1 MKRLVDRRRR
11 VIARLPPFEDL
22 LRGSV
27 VVRFLRCGKPN
38 CHCVD
43 GEGHRAT
50 YLSVTLPGGR
60 TEQISLPLDLVPLV
74 ERQVANYRAW
84 WNAIEAISAINR
96 EVLRSERQK
105 RVPRKRPVRKA
116 ERRARRRS

>member
-1 MKRLVDRRRR
+1 MKRLLDRRRR
-11 VIARLPPFEDL
+11 VVARLPPFEGI

-27 VVRFLRCGKPN
+27 VVRFLRCGKPT

-74 ERQVANYRAW
+74 EHQVANYRAW
-84 WNAIEAISAINR
+84 WNAIEEISAINR
-96 EVLRSERQK
+96 EILRTERQK
-105 RVPRKRPVRKA
+105 RVPRKRPVRTAGRGK
-116 ERRARRRS
+116 RRRS

>member
-1 MKRLVDRRRR
+1 MKRLLDRRRR
-11 VIARLPPFEDL
+11 VVARLPPFEDL

-27 VVRFLRCGKPN
+27 VVRFLRCGKPT

-60 TEQISLPLDLVPLV
+60 TEQISIPLDLVPLV

-96 EVLRSERQK
+96 EVLRRERQK
-105 RVPRKRPVRKA
+105 RVPRKRPVRA
-116 ERRARRRS
+116 AQRGTRRRS